1 MYAII
6 YVSGT
11 ERRTVPL
18 DDLGRDLTD
27 RDPHDRLLRRFGEG
41 EALLPDGVPTLDAT
55 SVSVDVCPAAWPLQ
69 PSRQSAS

>member
-27 RDPHDRLLRRFGEG
+27 RDPHDRALRAER
-41 EALLPDGVPTLDAT
+41 EALRADTLPTLDAT
-55 SVSVDVCPAAWPLQ
+55 SVSVEVCPAAWPLHS
-69 PSRQSAS
+69 SRSQAN